1 MSVPV
6 RSILERKGSEVV
18 TVKPDDRVDEA
29 VKVLRRAN
37 VGAVV
42 VSDSGEDVAGI
53 VSERDIVRRL
63 ADGGTA
69 ILERS
74 VTDIMSSPVTTC
86 GPDQTADELMSMMT
100 EGRIRH
106 LPVVEDGRM
115 VGLVSIGDVVK
126 SYVDE
131 LEVRNEALTD
141 YVSGTRY

>member
-1 MSVPV
+1 VSVPV
-6 RSILERKGSEVV
+6 RSILERKGAEVV
-18 TVKPDDRVDEA
+18 TVSPSDRVGDA

-42 VSDSGEDVAGI
+42 VTGNGEDVVGI

-69 ILERS
+69 VLERT
-74 VTDIMSSPVTTC
+74 VAEIMSSPVTTC
-86 GPDQTADELMSMMT
+86 SPDQTADELMSMMT
-100 EGRIRH
+100 EARIRH

-115 VGLVSIGDVVK
+115 VGVVSIGDVVK

-141 YVSGTRY
+141 YVSGTRS

>member
-18 TVKPDDRVDEA
+18 TVRPDDRVDEA
-29 VKVLRRAN
+29 VKLLRRAN

-42 VSDSGEDVAGI
+42 VSESGEDVAGI

-63 ADGGTA
+63 ADGGTSV
-69 ILERS
+69 LERS
-74 VTDIMSSPVTTC
+74 VADIMSSPVTTC

-106 LPVVEDGRM
+106 LPVVDDGRM